1 MRALAI
7 SLLMFVNENI
17 DDIPQ
22 WAKYRLLEAEEQYNE
37 WLKNNKSSGEGI
49 EPEDLSSKNVKACR

>member
-1 MRALAI
+1 MRSLAI

-17 DDIPQ
+17 DDLPQ
-22 WAKYRLLEAEEQYNE
+22 WAKYRLLEAEEQYKE

-49 EPEDLSSKNVKACR
+49 EPKDLP